1 MQCLSLL
8 GLREERYSSGEVVDA
23 DGHYNI
29 AALGSH
35 SLKKHF
41 VVCPARFARR
51 RGARMPYPLSPV
63 GYSVYRICLY
73 LACPLKVSGGDAGR
87 LPVSLARMHGTSRK
101 FPL

>member
-51 RGARMPYPLSPV
+51 RGARIRYRPSATAYIVYAYISPV
-63 GYSVYRICLY
+63 R
-73 LACPLKVSGGDAGR
+73 
-87 LPVSLARMHGTSRK
+87 
-101 FPL
+101 